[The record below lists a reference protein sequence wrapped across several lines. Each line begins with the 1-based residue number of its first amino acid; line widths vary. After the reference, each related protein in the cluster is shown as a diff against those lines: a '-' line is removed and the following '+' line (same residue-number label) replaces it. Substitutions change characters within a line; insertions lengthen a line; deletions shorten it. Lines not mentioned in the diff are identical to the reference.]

1 MNNFLGVQDAPRKR
15 RDPNMKPGSWSGS
28 VITTDGGLVRVLITN
43 DKCLKVQGYVEEMEA
58 TQEAG
63 EPVSR
68 KRLEMIRG
76 FLQYITRTYPNITPY
91 MKGLHL
97 TFDGWRPDRYADGW
111 RKKKKSFSGSKPRA
125 AGLGEAATRD
135 SSSLRHWVD
144 EETGWI
150 EENLNAPAR
159 VTLKPRMADDVLA
172 LKEPC

>member
-28 VITTDGGLVRVLITN
+28 VITMDGGLVRVLITN
-43 DKCLKVQGYVEEMEA
+43 DKCLIVQGYVEEMEA
-58 TQEAG
+58 MQEAG

-68 KRLEMIRG
+68 KRLETIRE